1 MGIDRIGKGAGGVGP
16 LPGAQDAGKAEGA
29 SRAFEV
35 RGDSAT
41 TKEVEGAKGA
51 TSTPLEKLRAGEVDV
66 HGYIDLQV
74 DEATQHLNGLDPSEL
89 ASIKQML
96 RDELA
101 GDPGL
106 ADLVRRAT
114 GHLPTPPEE

>member
-1 MGIDRIGKGAGGVGP
+1 MGIDRIGKGAGGAAP
-16 LPGAQDAGKAEGA
+16 LPGAQDAGKVGGA

-35 RGDSAT
+35 RGGEAA
-41 TKEVEGAKGA
+41 TKEVAGAKGA
-51 TSTPLEKLRAGEVDV
+51 STTPLERLRAGEIDV
-66 HGYIDLQV
+66 HGYVDLQV
-74 DEATQHLNGLDPSEL
+74 DEATSHLKGLDASEL
-89 ASIKQML
+89 DSIKQLL

-106 ADLVRRAT
+106 ADLVHRAT